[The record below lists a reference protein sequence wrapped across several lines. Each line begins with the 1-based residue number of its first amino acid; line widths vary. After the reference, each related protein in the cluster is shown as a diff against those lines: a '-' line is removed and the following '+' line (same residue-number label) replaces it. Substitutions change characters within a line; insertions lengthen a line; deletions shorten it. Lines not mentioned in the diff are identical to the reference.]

1 MTAYEFRSSPE
12 RVGAMRELI
21 QNSVLAEA
29 IVCLKDSRPPTKVP
43 SGADGLDRAELLGRI
58 QQHEADIDLLLSLA
72 EPVLPQPE
80 EEAPSWGVDE
90 RQFNLQ
96 PK

>member
-1 MTAYEFRSSPE
+1 MTSFDFRSSPE

-21 QNSVLAEA
+21 QNTVLAEA

-43 SGADGLDRAELLGRI
+43 SGADGLDRAEILGRI

-72 EPVLPQPE
+72 EPLPPE
-80 EEAPSWGVDE
+80 PAEEPPDWGVDE
-90 RQFNLQ
+90 TKFNLQ